1 MRTLA
6 VMAVLTLSAVSAGA
20 DLAIEDM
27 KACHGPIGP
36 ERKDLTFYPFD
47 ELFFRYKV
55 VGAKIED
62 GKVDLSETVR
72 LLDPKGKEVLK
83 KNLDLK
89 GLLPLGGTTMPA
101 MTNINVG
108 STLPA
113 GEYTL
118 QIAVKDNL
126 GGKTVTV
133 EKKLT
138 AKPAEF
144 TLLAPRFSYDA
155 RGVSP
160 APCGGLVGQ
169 QLFFRVRAIG
179 LDTTRKEID
188 SVMHIQVLDKA
199 GKEMLPKP
207 IAVELKNDDPDT
219 VKKAKVINLNGSVAL
234 NRAGTFTL
242 RISFTDRLQKK
253 TATFE
258 APLVVR
264 EP

>member
-1 MRTLA
+1 MRALA

-27 KACHGPIGP
+27 KACHGPVGP
-36 ERKDLTFYPFD
+36 ERKELTIYPFD

-62 GKVDLSETVR
+62 GKVDLSETIR
-72 LLDPKGKEVLK
+72 LLDPKGKEVLER
-83 KNLDLK
+83 NLEVK
-89 GLLPLGGTTMPA
+89 GLLPLGGESLPA

-108 STLPA
+108 ANLSP

-118 QIAVKDNL
+118 QIVLKDNL
-126 GGKTVTV
+126 AGKTTTV

-138 AKPAEF
+138 AKPTEF
-144 TLLAPRFSYDA
+144 TLVAPRFSYDA

-160 APCGGLVGQ
+160 APCGGFVGQ
-169 QLFFRVRAIG
+169 QLYFRVRAIG

-188 SVMHIQVLDKA
+188 SVMHIQVLDKD

-207 IAVELKNDDPDT
+207 IAVELKEDDPDKA
-219 VKKAKVINLNGSVAL
+219 KKAKVVTLNGNLAL